1 MDAGGD
7 EDNEATSLPSHRR
20 RPNSNGTA
28 RLLAEKVDED
38 LTDLLFGEMSQPP
51 TRER

>member
-7 EDNEATSLPSHRR
+7 DDNEATTLRSHRK
-20 RPNSNGTA
+20 RPNPNGTA

-51 TRER
+51 AREH